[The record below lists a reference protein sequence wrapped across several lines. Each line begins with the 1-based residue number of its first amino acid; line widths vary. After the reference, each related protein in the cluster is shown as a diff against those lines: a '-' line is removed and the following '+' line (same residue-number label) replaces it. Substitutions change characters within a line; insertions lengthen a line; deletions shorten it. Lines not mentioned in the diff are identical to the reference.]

1 MRAASSLC
9 LLWAS
14 ASSSLL
20 AAPRRAPRL
29 VLLNTALLLP
39 LLYITYPVYRH
50 FATDPFGEL
59 HSL

>member
-1 MRAASSLC
+1 MAASSLG
-9 LLWAS
+9 
-14 ASSSLL
+14 
-20 AAPRRAPRL
+20 RIGRL
-29 VLLNTALLLP
+29 PEALLLP